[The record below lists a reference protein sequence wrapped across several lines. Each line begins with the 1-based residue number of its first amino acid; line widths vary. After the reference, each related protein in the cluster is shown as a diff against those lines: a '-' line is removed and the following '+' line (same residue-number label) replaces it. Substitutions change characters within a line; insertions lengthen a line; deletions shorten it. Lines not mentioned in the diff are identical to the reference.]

1 MVTRYF
7 IYMSFKGTAYHG
19 WQFQP
24 NAISVQQVVENA
36 LSTILNDKISVTGAG
51 RTDAGVHAS
60 FYCAHFD
67 SSRNDLS
74 ENILFL
80 GKLNGFLPSDISIY
94 SICEVDKEMH
104 ARFSAISRTY
114 KYYIALRKS
123 PFQTDFSWYLRGNFD
138 ITAMNEACAILK
150 EQKDFTSFSKLHTDV
165 KTNNCNVME
174 AFWSDYGSN
183 LIFTIKADRFLRDM
197 VRAIVGTMVD
207 IGSGKT
213 SLDEFKAIIEA
224 KNRCEAGQSVPAKGL
239 FLVDIDYG
247 MAKECMARSN
257 SSMPVPPVI

>member
-19 WQFQP
+19 WQYQP

-51 RTDAGVHAS
+51 RTDTGVHAS
-60 FYCAHFD
+60 FYCAHFE
-67 SSRNDLS
+67 SVRNDLS
-74 ENILFL
+74 GNSPFL
-80 GKLNGFLPSDISIY
+80 GKLNGFLPTDISVS
-94 SICEVDKEMH
+94 SICSVDKDMH
-104 ARFSAISRTY
+104 ARFSALSRTY
-114 KYYIALRKS
+114 KYYIALKKS
-123 PFQTDFSWYLRGNFD
+123 PFQSEFSWYLHRNFD
-138 ITAMNEACAILK
+138 ITAMNKACAILK

-165 KTNNCNVME
+165 KTNNCDIME
-174 AFWSDYGSN
+174 AFWSEEGSN
-183 LIFTIKADRFLRDM
+183 LIFTIKADRFLRNM

-207 IGSGKT
+207 IGTGKT

-247 MAKECMARSN
+247 MANACKAHSN
-257 SSMPVPPVI
+257 SSMSVPPGV